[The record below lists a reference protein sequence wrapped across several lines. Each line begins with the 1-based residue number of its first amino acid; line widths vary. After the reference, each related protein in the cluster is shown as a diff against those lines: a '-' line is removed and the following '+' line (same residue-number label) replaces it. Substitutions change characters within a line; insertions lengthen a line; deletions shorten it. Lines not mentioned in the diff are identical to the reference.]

1 MTVTNKSSSSLSSY
15 HPHTVVQLPISP
27 IGILKFEMEYPID
40 YPTSIRALNNKT
52 PKGFKPVEQLDF
64 ASDFASSSDAHSIL
78 IYKGKK
84 YNWQVK
90 QELHIHIIEHLFLDC
105 LEVVGKK
112 SN

>member
-1 MTVTNKSSSSLSSY
+1 
-15 HPHTVVQLPISP
+15 
-27 IGILKFEMEYPID
+27 MEYPID